1 MPKEKLR
8 QMFVPPME
16 REMYLKRK
24 AEGAPECVH
33 SPAAASLQSLHCL
46 TSGACVLACRDEVR
60 GRLMARAVATVR
72 IKEQHK
78 TESWKAQ
85 QLYRRGMLD
94 NDQHNLQK
102 M

>member
-1 MPKEKLR
+1 MTAVVCAGVCAGVR
-8 QMFVPPME
+8 
-16 REMYLKRK
+16 
-24 AEGAPECVH
+24 
-33 SPAAASLQSLHCL
+33 
-46 TSGACVLACRDEVR
+46 RDEVR

-94 NDQHNLQK
+94 NDQVNLQK